1 MMSAALAL
9 TEHGNV
15 IALGLFEDVWLE
27 LDLELDLDLDVDFC
41 LELCLCL
48 DLCWEAVME

>member
-1 MMSAALAL
+1 MSAALAL

-15 IALGLFEDVWLE
+15 IALGLFEDVWLDLD
-27 LDLELDLDLDVDFC
+27 LDLELEVDFC

>member
-15 IALGLFEDVWLE
+15 IALRLFEDVWLD
-27 LDLELDLDLDVDFC
+27 LDLDLDLDVDFC